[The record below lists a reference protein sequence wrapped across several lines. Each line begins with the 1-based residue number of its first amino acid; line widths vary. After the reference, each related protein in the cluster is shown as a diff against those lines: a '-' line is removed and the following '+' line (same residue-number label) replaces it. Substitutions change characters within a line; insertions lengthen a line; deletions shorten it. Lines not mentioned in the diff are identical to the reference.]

1 MDKTSLAP
9 TTVGHAGNGVV
20 RIYSGLMNV
29 LIKTLVRIGLLKKN
43 LDYHLVRASMVI
55 IYFFFGYQKWFPYEA
70 QTLIPFFQKWSAHF
84 VDVPSFWCPGSKL
97 VLRLLGMAI
106 RGTVIR
112 RVLG

>member
-1 MDKTSLAP
+1 MRNWYMDKTSLAP

-20 RIYSGLMNV
+20 RIYSELMNV

-70 QTLIPFFQKWSAHF
+70 ETLIPFFKNGPLISWMYPVFGVQGEQVGF
-84 VDVPSFWCPGSKL
+84 
-97 VLRLLGMAI
+97 
-106 RGTVIR
+106 
-112 RVLG
+112 